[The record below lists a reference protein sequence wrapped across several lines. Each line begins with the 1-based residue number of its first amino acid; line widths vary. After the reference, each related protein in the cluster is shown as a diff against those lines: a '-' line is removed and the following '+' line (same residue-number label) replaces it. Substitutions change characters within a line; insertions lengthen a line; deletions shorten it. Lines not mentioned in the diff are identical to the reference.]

1 MNTELPDAM
10 NPRGERMMQ
19 AEVVTTDKAGRWLD
33 AFMKYAAP
41 AIVVLI
47 GAVVG
52 WQTLRND
59 LVNVRDNSAR
69 DAARIETLR
78 NDYQKHQDAITKLE
92 ANANAMNM
100 RFDTLAMSLEKRFD
114 ALDKRMD
121 NLSATMQAL
130 IMALN
135 ERRQP

>member
-1 MNTELPDAM
+1 VSETTTQ
-10 NPRGERMMQ
+10 GE
-19 AEVVTTDKAGRWLD
+19 AITTDRAGRWLD
-33 AFMKYAAP
+33 AFVKYAAP

-59 LVNVRDNSAR
+59 LINVRENSAR

-78 NDYQKHQDAITKLE
+78 TDYQTHQNAITKLE
-92 ANANAMNM
+92 ANAQAMNSRLDVM
-100 RFDTLAMSLEKRFD
+100 VATIDRRFD

-121 NLSATMQAL
+121 TLSSTMQAL

-135 ERRQP
+135 ERRDK

>member
-1 MNTELPDAM
+1 MSETTT
-10 NPRGERMMQ
+10 Q
-19 AEVVTTDKAGRWLD
+19 AEVITTDRAGRWLD
-33 AFMKYAAP
+33 AFVKYAAP

-59 LVNVRDNSAR
+59 LINVRENSAR

-78 NDYQKHQDAITKLE
+78 TDYQTHQNAITKLE
-92 ANANAMNM
+92 ANAQAMNSRLDVM
-100 RFDTLAMSLEKRFD
+100 VATIDRRFD

-121 NLSATMQAL
+121 TLSSTMQAL

-135 ERRQP
+135 ERRDK